1 MVLLRLLSLSF
12 LIETVKTTGGC
23 APIVTTDAEMGLQRR
38 VGLCGSVAP
47 LARA

>member
-23 APIVTTDAEMGLQRR
+23 NPIVTIGCADLVTL
-38 VGLCGSVAP
+38 